1 MPQTSATSQT
11 VPTQQTDRE
20 LRIFI
25 IAGEH
30 SGDALGGDLMAE
42 INRRLK
48 RRVRYLGVG
57 GEAMQ
62 AQGLVSQFPLED
74 VAVMGLASILPKLP
88 RIVRRVYRT
97 VAAAVAAQPDIVVI
111 IDSPEFTHPI
121 AKRIR
126 KQLPTVPII
135 DYVSPTVWAWRPGRA
150 KKMAAYVDHLLAL
163 LPFEPE
169 AHARLGGPP
178 CTYIGHPLSERE
190 QWIRELDPEPLRQR
204 LNIGYDKPVLL
215 VLPGSRRSEVTR
227 LIEPFSAAVDHL
239 RKDGREFD
247 VIIPTVSSVADIIN
261 EKTRNWSTPPHI
273 LIGEEDKYRAF
284 KLARAALAAS
294 GTVTLQLALAGTP
307 MVVAYRVDQ
316 LALSL
321 RFLVKVQSIVLANL
335 VLDEKAFPELIQEDC
350 TAEKLAG
357 ELAKIMDDTPA
368 RAAQFEALSRVPGK
382 MSLAASSPS
391 EMAADIVLDYANTGR
406 KSSRNPSSQTPS
418 D

>member
-1 MPQTSATSQT
+1 MS
-11 VPTQQTDRE
+11 VDRE
-20 LRIFI
+20 LLVFI
-25 IAGEH
+25 VAGEH
-30 SGDALGGDLMAE
+30 SGDALGGDLMAA

-126 KQLPTVPII
+126 RQLPDVPII

-169 AHARLGGPP
+169 AHAKLGGPP

-190 QWIRELDPEPLRQR
+190 DWIRDLDPAPLRER
-204 LNIGYDKPVLL
+204 LNLSEDKPVLL

-227 LIEPFSAAVDHL
+227 LMEPFSKTVELL
-239 RKDGREFD
+239 RKAGREFT
-247 VIIPTVSSVADIIN
+247 VIIPTVPSVAGLVA
-261 EKTRNWSTPPHI
+261 EKTSQWTVPPHI
-273 LIGEEDKYRAF
+273 VTGEEDKFRAF

-294 GTVTLQLALAGTP
+294 GTVTLQLAMAGTP

-316 LALSL
+316 LAVRL
-321 RFLVKVQSIVLANL
+321 RFLVKVKSIVLANL
-335 VLDEKAFPELIQEDC
+335 VLGENAFPELIQEDC
-350 TAEKLAG
+350 TADKLAN
-357 ELAKIMDDTPA
+357 ELTAIMDDTPA
-368 RAAQFEALSRVPGK
+368 RKAQLEALARIPEKMAFEALS
-382 MSLAASSPS
+382 PS
-391 EMAADIVLDYANTGR
+391 ETAAGIVLDYASNGR
-406 KSSRNPSSQTPS
+406 TRK
-418 D
+418 